1 MGIAELGIYPAV
13 DPLDSTTRMLDPSI
27 VGQRHY
33 DIARNTQKILQD
45 YKSLQDI
52 IAILGMDELSEEDKL
67 TVARARKIQRFL
79 SQPFQVAEVFT
90 GHAGKLVTMEQT
102 ISGFTEILSGKY
114 DHLPEV
120 AFYMVG
126 DISEV
131 VTKAERLAAEAAA

>member
-1 MGIAELGIYPAV
+1 
-13 DPLDSTTRMLDPSI
+13 
-27 VGQRHY
+27 
-33 DIARNTQKILQD
+33 
-45 YKSLQDI
+45 
-52 IAILGMDELSEEDKL
+52 MDELSEEDKL

-102 ISGFTEILSGKY
+102 IAGFTEILSGKY

-131 VTKAERLAAEAAA
+131 CTNFRLRNIFIFVMDMFGNLGGFGFLQHDLIYSYNCCKLTDDA